1 VKLAERGGSGDGGAA
16 ARRTLA
22 SRRLR
27 RLLWAVLAGA
37 AALLVATVWRGYRPE
52 LAVVTGIA
60 VGAFVFAVL
69 GTVERMRSLR

>member
-27 RLLWAVLAGA
+27 GLLWAVLAGA

-69 GTVERMRSLR
+69 GTVERMRSRR